1 MEAAGPRV
9 AVVGAGL
16 AGLAA
21 ARRLCAGGCQVVIF
35 ESGEAGGRAATLHR
49 EGFALDSGPHLVSS
63 RDQALLALVAEAGL
77 AEQMLPL
84 RPVSLAVALRGQVKR
99 LRPKGRRRTLRAPG
113 VSLRGRMRLARLA
126 RLQRRFAALFDASA
140 PERAARLDDR
150 SLADFARLYFGRR
163 VLERHLEPLCGGDFL
178 ADAESASRLLF
189 LLHHA
194 GRLLLPTGALRGG
207 LGALPAALAARQDL
221 RSGHRVEA
229 IEPQG
234 AGFALHIAPRAGNA
248 GADNGAAANGR
259 AVANSGAA
267 GFEADAVLAA
277 TPARAALQML
287 GALLEAPERDF
298 LASAHCAPAIVA
310 HLALSKPL
318 TPLATRVRAPAALGS
333 PLAAIALEPGGARAP
348 APEGAG
354 LATLLAR
361 PDWSRRH
368 LQAEDGELESDL
380 VGALERLY
388 PRAADA
394 LRFAALRRWPAAFP
408 HFPVGRYRALAR
420 FRRFE
425 AARLAEGRRLAY
437 AGDYLCA
444 PTLEGAVRSGQRAA
458 RALLQS
464 FR

>member
-21 ARRLCAGGCQVVIF
+21 AQRLCAGGCQVVIF
-35 ESGEAGGRAATLHR
+35 ESGAAAGGRATSLHR

-63 RDQALLALVAEAGL
+63 LDQALLALVAEAGL

-99 LRPKGRRRTLRAPG
+99 LRPRGRRRTLRVPG
-113 VSLRGRMRLARLA
+113 VSLRGRIRLARLA
-126 RLQRRFAALFDASA
+126 RLQRRFAALFDAAA

-163 VLERHLEPLCGGDFL
+163 VLERHMEPLCGGDFL

-194 GRLLLPTGALRGG
+194 GRQHLPTGALRGG
-207 LGALPAALAARQDL
+207 LGALPAALAAGLDL
-221 RSGHRVEA
+221 RPSHRVEA
-229 IEPQG
+229 IEPRG
-234 AGFALHIAPRAGNA
+234 AGLAVHIARAES
-248 GADNGAAANGR
+248 ADAD
-259 AVANSGAA
+259 SGAH
-267 GFEADAVLAA
+267 FEVEVDALLAA
-277 TPARAALQML
+277 TPAQAAQQML

-298 LASAHCAPAIVA
+298 LASAHYAPAIVA

-318 TPLATRVRAPAALGS
+318 TPLATRVRAPAALEL

-368 LQAEDGELESDL
+368 FDGADGEIESDL

-388 PRAADA
+388 PRAGDA

-408 HFPVGRYRALAR
+408 RFPVGRYRALAR

-458 RALLQS
+458 RALLES

>member
-1 MEAAGPRV
+1 
-9 AVVGAGL
+9 
-16 AGLAA
+16 
-21 ARRLCAGGCQVVIF
+21 
-35 ESGEAGGRAATLHR
+35 
-49 EGFALDSGPHLVSS
+49 
-63 RDQALLALVAEAGL
+63 
-77 AEQMLPL
+77 
-84 RPVSLAVALRGQVKR
+84 
-99 LRPKGRRRTLRAPG
+99 
-113 VSLRGRMRLARLA
+113 MRLARLA
-126 RLQRRFAALFDASA
+126 RLQRRFAALFDAAA

-194 GRLLLPTGALRGG
+194 SRLHLPTGALRGG
-207 LGALPAALAARQDL
+207 LGALPAALASRLDL
-221 RSGHRVEA
+221 RTGRRVES
-229 IEPQG
+229 IEPRG
-234 AGFALHIAPRAGNA
+234 AGFAVHIARPT
-248 GADNGAAANGR
+248 GAAADGAAANG
-259 AVANSGAA
+259 GAQS
-267 GFEADAVLAA
+267 FEVDAVLAA
-277 TPARAALQML
+277 TPARAAQQLL

-298 LASAHCAPAIVA
+298 FASAHYAPAIVA

-318 TPLATRVRAPAALGS
+318 TALATRVRAPAALGL

-368 LQAEDGELESDL
+368 LDAEDGEIESDL

-388 PRAADA
+388 PRAGNA
-394 LRFAALRRWPAAFP
+394 LRFAALRRWPAAVP
-408 HFPVGRYRALAR
+408 RFPVGRYRALAR

-425 AARLAEGRRLAY
+425 AERLAEGRRLAY

-458 RALLQS
+458 RALLAS

>member
-35 ESGEAGGRAATLHR
+35 ESGEAGGRADTLHR
-49 EGFALDSGPHLVSS
+49 EGFALDSGPLLVSS

-99 LRPKGRRRTLRAPG
+99 LRPRGRRRTLRAPG
-113 VSLRGRMRLARLA
+113 VGLRGRMRLARLA

-194 GRLLLPTGALRGG
+194 SRLLLPTGALRGG
-207 LGALPAALAARQDL
+207 LGALPAALAAQQDL
-221 RSGHRVEA
+221 RPGHHVEA
-229 IEPQG
+229 IEPRG
-234 AGFALHIAPRAGNA
+234 AGFALHITPRAGSAAAN
-248 GADNGAAANGR
+248 NGAAANG
-259 AVANSGAA
+259 GAA
-267 GFEADAVLAA
+267 GFEVDAVLAA
-277 TPARAALQML
+277 TPARAARQML

-333 PLAAIALEPGGARAP
+333 PLASIALEPGGARAP

-368 LQAEDGELESDL
+368 LEAEDGELESDL

-388 PRAADA
+388 PRAGDA

-408 HFPVGRYRALAR
+408 RFPVGRYRALAR

-425 AARLAEGRRLAY
+425 SARLAEGRRLAY

>member
-21 ARRLCAGGCQVVIF
+21 ARRLAAGGCQVVIF
-35 ESGEAGGRAATLHR
+35 ESGAAAGGRATSLRR

-63 RDQALLALVAEAGL
+63 LDQALLALVAEAGL

-99 LRPKGRRRTLRAPG
+99 LRPRGRRRALRVPG
-113 VSLRGRMRLARLA
+113 VSLRGRMRLARLG
-126 RLQRRFAALFDASA
+126 RLQRRFAALFDAAA

-163 VLERHLEPLCGGDFL
+163 VLERHMEPLCGGDFL

-194 GRLLLPTGALRGG
+194 GRQHLPTGALRGG
-207 LGALPAALAARQDL
+207 LGALPAALAAGLDL
-221 RSGHRVEA
+221 RPGHRVEA
-229 IEPQG
+229 IEPRG
-234 AGFALHIAPRAGNA
+234 AGFAVHIARAK
-248 GADNGAAANGR
+248 GAAANG
-259 AVANSGAA
+259 GAA
-267 GFEADAVLAA
+267 ANNEAHFEFEADALLAA
-277 TPARAALQML
+277 TPARAAQRIL

-298 LASAHCAPAIVA
+298 LASADCAPAIVA

-368 LQAEDGELESDL
+368 LDGEDGEIESDL

-388 PRAADA
+388 PRAGDA

-408 HFPVGRYRALAR
+408 RFPVGRYRALAR

-425 AARLAEGRRLAY
+425 AARRAEGRRLAY

-458 RALLQS
+458 RALLES

>member
-1 MEAAGPRV
+1 MRAAGPRV

-16 AGLAA
+16 AGLSA

-35 ESGEAGGRAATLHR
+35 ESGEAAGGRATSLRR

-99 LRPKGRRRTLRAPG
+99 LRPRGRRRTLRAPG
-113 VSLRGRMRLARLA
+113 VSWRGRMRLARLA
-126 RLQRRFAALFDASA
+126 RLQRRFAALLDAAA

-194 GRLLLPTGALRGG
+194 SRLHLPTGALRGG
-207 LGALPAALAARQDL
+207 LGALPAALAARLDL
-221 RSGHRVEA
+221 RTGHRVES
-229 IEPQG
+229 IEPRG
-234 AGFALHIAPRAGNA
+234 AGFAVHIARPT
-248 GADNGAAANGR
+248 GAAANGAAANG
-259 AVANSGAA
+259 AAANGGAQS
-267 GFEADAVLAA
+267 FEVDAVLAA
-277 TPARAALQML
+277 TPARAAQQLL

-298 LASAHCAPAIVA
+298 LASAHYAPAIVA

-318 TPLATRVRAPAALGS
+318 TALATRVRAPAALGL

-361 PDWSRRH
+361 PGWSRRH
-368 LQAEDGELESDL
+368 LDAEDGEIESDL

-388 PRAADA
+388 PRAGNA
-394 LRFAALRRWPAAFP
+394 LRFAALRRWPAAVP
-408 HFPVGRYRALAR
+408 RFPVGCYRALAR

-425 AARLAEGRRLAY
+425 AERLAEGRRLAY

-458 RALLQS
+458 RALLAS

>member
-1 MEAAGPRV
+1 MSAAGPRV

-35 ESGEAGGRAATLHR
+35 ESGAAAGGRATSLRR

-63 RDQALLALVAEAGL
+63 LDQALLALVAEAGL

-99 LRPKGRRRTLRAPG
+99 LRPRGRRRALRVPG

-126 RLQRRFAALFDASA
+126 RLQRRFAALFDAAA

-163 VLERHLEPLCGGDFL
+163 VLERHMEPLCGGDFL
-178 ADAESASRLLF
+178 ADAESTSRLLL

-194 GRLLLPTGALRGG
+194 GRQHLPTGALRGG
-207 LGALPAALAARQDL
+207 LGALPAALAAQLDL
-221 RSGHRVEA
+221 RPGQRVEA
-229 IEPQG
+229 IEPRG
-234 AGFALHIAPRAGNA
+234 AGFAVHIARAK
-248 GADNGAAANGR
+248 GAAAN
-259 AVANSGAA
+259 SGAQS
-267 GFEADAVLAA
+267 GEFEVDALLTA
-277 TPARAALQML
+277 TPARAAQHIL
-287 GALLEAPERDF
+287 GALLKAPERDF
-298 LASAHCAPAIVA
+298 LASAHYAPAIVA

-318 TPLATRVRAPAALGS
+318 TPLATRVRAPAALGL

-368 LQAEDGELESDL
+368 LDAADGEIESDL

-388 PRAADA
+388 PRAGDA

-408 HFPVGRYRALAR
+408 RFPVGRYRALAR

-458 RALLQS
+458 RALLES